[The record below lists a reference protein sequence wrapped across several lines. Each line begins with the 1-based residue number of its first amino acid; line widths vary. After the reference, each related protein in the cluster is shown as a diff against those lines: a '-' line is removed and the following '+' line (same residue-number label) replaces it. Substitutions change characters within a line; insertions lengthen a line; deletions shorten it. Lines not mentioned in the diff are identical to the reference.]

1 MENIENKENLVLEC
15 HKRLE
20 TEDVKKAMRI
30 HTTIRKSIGEI
41 LRAKGFLEIPPV
53 IFSPITDPLN
63 HPVFDPVFPYLETN
77 YALTK
82 SMIFHKQIVV
92 KHLEKIFIFSPN
104 VRLETADKKFTGRH
118 LLEFTQVDVEAKG
131 YTREQMMEI
140 QEDIIIKVIDDI
152 KRENPEELTHFGR
165 KLPKFQRPFERITYR
180 DAREKYGEDFEK
192 ILSEKAREPF
202 WIVDIPLKERE
213 FYDLEKKDEPGVLM
227 DMDLIYPEG
236 YGEASSGGERE
247 YNIDR
252 ILERIRLKGQKP
264 EQFSFFIEF
273 AKLGIEPSA
282 GFGIGIERFL
292 RYICGVKNVKQI
304 LPFPKVPGEISI

>member
-1 MENIENKENLVLEC
+1 METIEKNEKLVFEC
-15 HKRLE
+15 HKRLG

-30 HTTIRKSIGEI
+30 HTTLRKSIGEI
-41 LRAKGFLEIPPV
+41 LRSKGFLEIPPV

-63 HPVFDPVFPYLETN
+63 HPVYDPSFTYLEDK

-82 SMIFHKQIVV
+82 SMIFHKQIAV

-104 VRLETADKKFTGRH
+104 VRLETSDKRLTGRH
-118 LLEFTQVDVEAKG
+118 LLEFTQVDVEAKE
-131 YTREQMMEI
+131 YSREQMMEI
-140 QEDIIIKVIDDI
+140 QEEIIIKVIEDV
-152 KRENPEELTHFGR
+152 KRENPDELKYFGR
-165 KLPKFQRPFERITYR
+165 ELPKFQRPFKRIRYGE
-180 DAREKYGEDFEK
+180 AREKYGEEFEK
-192 ILSEKAREPF
+192 ILSEQAREPF
-202 WIVDIPLKERE
+202 WIIDIPLKERE

-252 ILERIRLKGQKP
+252 ILERIRLKDQKP

-282 GFGIGIERFL
+282 GFGIGIERLL
-292 RYICGVKNVKQI
+292 RYVCGVKNVKEI